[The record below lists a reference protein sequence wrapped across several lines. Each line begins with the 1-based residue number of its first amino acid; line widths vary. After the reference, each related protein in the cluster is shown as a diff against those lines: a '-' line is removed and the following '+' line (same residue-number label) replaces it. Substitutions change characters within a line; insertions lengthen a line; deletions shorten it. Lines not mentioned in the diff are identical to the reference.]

1 MTRNRVEVLQGGGER
16 KCDNNYL
23 DCLLPFCCRC
33 QSKYLRIC
41 ARKIGKKDLIQRRKM
56 LSNLKTYTLLQCNNL
71 GRFMFCLRRV
81 WWENDV

>member
-1 MTRNRVEVLQGGGER
+1 MTRNRVEVPQGVEER
-16 KCDNNYL
+16 KCDNTYL

-56 LSNLKTYTLLQCNNL
+56 LCNLKIYTFLIWN
-71 GRFMFCLRRV
+71 V
-81 WWENDV
+81 IT